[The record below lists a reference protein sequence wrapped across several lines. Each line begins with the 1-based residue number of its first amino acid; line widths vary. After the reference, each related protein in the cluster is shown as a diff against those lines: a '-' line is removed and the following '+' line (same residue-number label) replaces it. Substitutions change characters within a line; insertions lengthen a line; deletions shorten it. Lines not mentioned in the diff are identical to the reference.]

1 MGREDSPHV
10 VGPFWLD
17 KRPDG
22 KSPHWQIASY
32 DGQARTVRY
41 RSTRRSDVAE
51 ARDAID
57 AHYAAEKAG
66 KPQTSEA
73 LVVPQ
78 AMLYWRE
85 HGRGVVNVVSI
96 ATSLRHFI
104 GFLFQDRVGPA
115 ATFSELRPDVFR
127 RFKKW
132 RAGTHGY
139 TLEWEGRTFRHS
151 SQGVVGESIQRDLN
165 TIRAAL
171 NHSVDAGRVPYAP
184 KVKGVAAEDRSPPR
198 DRVLSVAE
206 VGAMIGFASSDP
218 ALLRPIVAMIA
229 TLARPEAVRA
239 WQVDRQAD
247 LARGLFDAHPPGARR
262 TKKRNPVV
270 PIPAFWREWLRLWIA
285 DPAPLSRSGRRRWQ
299 TMKRA
304 LGLGPEVDPKTIR
317 YTLATHLRSSGV
329 PWADIEAQL
338 GHSIKSQSSTYAK
351 YAPGYLSAATAAI
364 DAYWIQVLS
373 AARDWLADHLRTKV
387 GNGPTIIV
395 ARVADKCHDNATE
408 TERGR

>member
-1 MGREDSPHV
+1 MGRENSPHV
-10 VGPFWLD
+10 IGPYWLD

-22 KSPHWQIASY
+22 KSPLWQIATY
-32 DGQARTVRY
+32 DGAARTVRY
-41 RSTRRSDVAE
+41 RSTRCREVAA

-57 AHYAAEKAG
+57 AFYAAEKAA
-66 KPQTSEA
+66 KPQTSDA
-73 LVVPQ
+73 LVIPQ
-78 AMLYWRE
+78 VMLYWRE

-115 ATFSELRPDVFR
+115 VTFAELRPDVFR
-127 RFKKW
+127 RYKAW
-132 RAGTHGY
+132 RAREHGY
-139 TLEWEGRTFRHS
+139 TLEWEGRTFKHA

-171 NHSVDAGRVPYAP
+171 NHSVGEGRVPYAP
-184 KVKGVAAEDRSPPR
+184 KVKGMPADQRSPPR

-206 VGAMIGFASSDP
+206 MGAMIGFAVNDP
-218 ALLRPIVAMIA
+218 RLLRPIIGMIA
-229 TLARPEAVRA
+229 TTARPVAVRH

-247 LARGLFDAHPPGARR
+247 LARGLFDTHPPGALR

-270 PIPAFWREWLRLWIA
+270 PIPSFWLPWLREWIA
-285 DPAPLSRSGRRRWQ
+285 DPAPLTRSGRRRWQ

-304 LGLGPEVDPKTIR
+304 LGLGPDVDPKTIR
-317 YTLATHLRSSGV
+317 YTVATHLRSSGV
-329 PWADIEAQL
+329 PWADVEAQL
-338 GHSIKSQSSTYAK
+338 GHSIKSQSATYAK
-351 YAPGYLSAATAAI
+351 YAPDYLSAATRAI

-387 GNGPTIIV
+387 GNGPTKV
-395 ARVADKCHDNATE
+395 VDK
-408 TERGR
+408 RGLNG